1 MYTSDYLP
9 LPMAY
14 FIIHVFKDPFRH
26 RHIHIILF
34 FILLI
39 LPKSE
44 PGQLSYDMLTK
55 KLNDCLENQKGY
67 KINSK
72 AVFN

>member
-1 MYTSDYLP
+1 M
-9 LPMAY
+9 
-14 FIIHVFKDPFRH
+14 
-26 RHIHIILF
+26 
-34 FILLI
+34 ILLLI
-39 LPKSE
+39 FPKSE